1 MAPLLDHLIALFQ
14 EHGLSEAT
22 ASFVARCVGLV
33 LLTLFAV
40 AANAVAKKVI
50 VRAVAALARRSRW
63 QWDNILVE
71 AGVFTRLSHLAPA
84 FAFRLF
90 LDDVLGGTPEALAFA
105 NSFISVYLIIIVL
118 LVASA
123 TLNAVGTIVARGPL
137 GANIPV
143 KGFVQAVKLVGT
155 IVGGIFV
162 LSVLFGKSPIYFF
175 SGLGALTAV
184 LLLVF
189 RDALLGFVAG
199 IQISVNQMV
208 RVGDWIEMPKAG
220 ADGDVIDVSLTTVKV
235 SNWDRTITTI
245 PTYALISESFKN
257 WRGMQEAGGRRIK
270 RALNIDLNTVRF
282 ADEDQLARWQKIGLL
297 RPYLEAKL
305 AEIAEDNRR
314 RGADLGVLGN
324 GRRLTNLGTFRAYCV
339 AYLRQHPKIHQEMTF
354 LVRQLAPGEHGVPI
368 EIYVFTNDI
377 RWAFYE
383 AIQADIFD
391 HLIAMVPIFDLRVF
405 QEPSGHDVHELV
417 ERLPAVL
424 APRGADAGGVEAAAL
439 RQAEGEQP
447 CPPA

>member
-1 MAPLLDHLIALFQ
+1 MASLLEYLTAVFHDRGLAEDTAL
-14 EHGLSEAT
+14 
-22 ASFVARCVGLV
+22 FVARCVGFV
-33 LLTLFAV
+33 LLVALAV
-40 AANAVAKKVI
+40 LVNAIAKKVI

-63 QWDNILVE
+63 EWDNIFVE

-84 FAFRLF
+84 FAFRMF

-105 NSFISVYLIIIVL
+105 NSFISVYLIVIVL

-123 TLNAVGTIVARGPL
+123 TLNAIATILERGPL
-137 GANIPV
+137 GANIPI

-155 IVGGIFV
+155 IAGGIFV

-199 IQISVNQMV
+199 IQISVNRMV

-270 RALNIDLNTVRF
+270 RALHIDLNTVRF
-282 ADEDQLARWQKIGLL
+282 ADEDQLARWQGIGLL
-297 RPYLEAKL
+297 RPYLETKL
-305 AEIAEDNRR
+305 AEIADDNRR
-314 RGADLGVLGN
+314 RGVDLGVLGN

-339 AYLRQHPKIHQEMTF
+339 AYLRQHPKIRQDMTF

-368 EIYVFTNDI
+368 EVYVFTNDI
-377 RWAFYE
+377 RWAYYE

-391 HLIAMVPIFDLRVF
+391 HLIAMVPLFDLRVF
-405 QEPSGHDVHELV
+405 QEPSGHDVHDLV

-424 APRGADAGGVEAAAL
+424 VPPKAGQKGAEPAPA
-439 RQAEGEQP
+439 
-447 CPPA
+447 